1 MKKQFF
7 RNEHGVAIRMCCA
20 SCKMRRLTSDD
31 SRVCKLTG
39 RIVTRTRLCKQWVLA
54 PRLQSAGRSGGR
66 IKSWQY
72 LSYYRERWSA
82 QREAVEAGVQVS
94 LYQKGFLHSKLLV
107 CDDAIATCGST
118 NLDFRSFENNFEANI
133 FFYDE
138 GIALRM
144 KHLFQK
150 DAAQAVP
157 LEEVPERM
165 KRGFLVRLWE
175 SVTRMLSPLF

>member
-1 MKKQFF
+1 MKKQFV

-66 IKSWQY
+66 IKSRQY

-82 QREAVEAGVQVS
+82 QREAVEAGRIAVEE
-94 LYQKGFLHSKLLV
+94 LLSA
-107 CDDAIATCGST
+107 DDI
-118 NLDFRSFENNFEANI
+118 RREFEAQFGSIYIN
-133 FFYDE
+133 F
-138 GIALRM
+138 
-144 KHLFQK
+144 
-150 DAAQAVP
+150 
-157 LEEVPERM
+157 
-165 KRGFLVRLWE
+165 
-175 SVTRMLSPLF
+175 